1 MATGLAMTGGVDIW
15 LNNPIRPME
24 ASGTSGMKAAMNG
37 VPNCSILDGWWP
49 EGCEH
54 GVNGWAIGEAD
65 DERDDV
71 RDAKNVLDV
80 IENEVL
86 PAWDEG
92 DEKWCEIMRAS
103 IATSARFTGARM
115 ISDYLRFYE
124 SFE

>member
-1 MATGLAMTGGVDIW
+1 M
-15 LNNPIRPME
+15 
-24 ASGTSGMKAAMNG
+24 
-37 VPNCSILDGWWP
+37 
-49 EGCEH
+49 
-54 GVNGWAIGEAD
+54 AIGGAN

-86 PAWDEG
+86 PAWEEG
-92 DEKWCEIMRAS
+92 QEKWCDMMRAS

-115 ISDYLRFYE
+115 ISDYRRFYD

>member
-1 MATGLAMTGGVDIW
+1 MRFRLSVTARTDSI
-15 LNNPIRPME
+15 
-24 ASGTSGMKAAMNG
+24 AAPSDAF
-37 VPNCSILDGWWP
+37 VR
-49 EGCEH
+49 
-54 GVNGWAIGEAD
+54 
-65 DERDDV
+65 ERS
-71 RDAKNVLDV
+71 AKNVLDV

-86 PAWDEG
+86 PAWNEG

>member
-1 MATGLAMTGGVDIW
+1 M
-15 LNNPIRPME
+15 
-24 ASGTSGMKAAMNG
+24 
-37 VPNCSILDGWWP
+37 
-49 EGCEH
+49 
-54 GVNGWAIGEAD
+54 
-65 DERDDV
+65 
-71 RDAKNVLDV
+71 LDV

-115 ISDYLRFYE
+115 ISDYLRFYD

>member
-1 MATGLAMTGGVDIW
+1 
-15 LNNPIRPME
+15 
-24 ASGTSGMKAAMNG
+24 MKAAMNG

-115 ISDYLRFYE
+115 ISDYLRFYD